1 MKTPDSAPKTTGPG
15 LSQTLKTLGLLFLLG
30 NLASCS
36 TSAKS
41 SQATFEP
48 NHWHKV
54 SDSPPTYFPKGIP
67 ANHPTGPN
75 DGKWVLTEDG
85 AKTSYFV
92 PSSGVATKILI
103 AEAMTQSTS
112 GREEGN
118 GTNLKTGL
126 GGAISSGLLG
136 FGNALLGL
144 DEHINRTTGNP
155 TKGGAIANERNHQ
168 AP

>member
-30 NLASCS
+30 SLASCS

-54 SDSPPTYFPKGIP
+54 SDSPPTYFPKGVP

-85 AKTSYFV
+85 AKTSYFI
-92 PSSGVATKILI
+92 PFRGVSNENLLTQAATQMNTEDEPDYNGEEI
-103 AEAMTQSTS
+103 AGGIVGGTIYGFTRLMLEVMAMQE
-112 GREEGN
+112 RN
-118 GTNLKTGL
+118 GITPPNSIG
-126 GGAISSGLLG
+126 
-136 FGNALLGL
+136 GNAIR
-144 DEHINRTTGNP
+144 DYETSV
-155 TKGGAIANERNHQ
+155 Q
-168 AP
+168 